1 MRDDARRIER
11 PSAGASAISRLG
23 SNAREGYIVAEH
35 LGFSLLLLLIAQ
47 ATILLFFRLYDIAQI
62 EARRNH
68 PSGPEFTGPPD
79 ARRSHTRSLAPRLQD
94 SGVIHSRH
102 HLGPMT
108 RTTVQWYLQR
118 GAASRFH
125 AYFNPEDN

>member
-1 MRDDARRIER
+1 MRE
-11 PSAGASAISRLG
+11 SL
-23 SNAREGYIVAEH
+23 EFY
-35 LGFSLLLLLIAQ
+35 LLLMLIAQ
-47 ATILLFFRLYDIAQI
+47 ATILLIVRLCDIAQI

-68 PSGPEFTGPPD
+68 PSGLEFTGLPD
-79 ARRSHTRSLAPRLQD
+79 ARRYASRSLAPRLQD

-108 RTTVQWYLQR
+108 RTTVQWYLQG

-125 AYFNPEDN
+125 AYFRPEDN